1 MSSMDTPKLSVLVAA
16 YNEQDYIAQVLERVL
31 ALPIPL
37 EVVVVDD
44 GSTDRTVDVVRGIP
58 DARVRLFQS
67 PENRGKTHAIARAME
82 EARGDILVMQDADL
96 EYDPNEIPH
105 LIAPIL
111 EGRADVVYGSRFL
124 VKRATRV
131 LYYYHFLANQALTT
145 LSNLLTNLNLTD
157 VETGYKAFRR
167 EVLQGLKLKSQGFGM
182 EIELT
187 ASIAKLPIRIY
198 EVPISYYG
206 RTYAEGK
213 KIGVSDGVAALW
225 YIIYFNTFYRFSR
238 DFREHHV
245 AVLRGLRSG

>member
-1 MSSMDTPKLSVLVAA
+1 MDRPKLSVLVAA

-31 ALPIPL
+31 ALPLSL

-44 GSTDRTVDVVRGIP
+44 GSTDRTVDVVRGIA
-58 DARVRLFQS
+58 DSRVRLIQS
-67 PENRGKTHAIARAME
+67 PQNRGKTDAIARAIE
-82 EARGDILVMQDADL
+82 EARGEILVMQDADL

-167 EVLQGLKLKSQGFGM
+167 EVLTGLKLKSQGFGM

-225 YIIYFNTFYRFSR
+225 YIIYFNTLYRWSR
-238 DFREHHV
+238 DHREHHG
-245 AVLRGLRSG
+245 AVLRGLRSS